1 MNGIASPRIAQSAI
15 KKLTF
20 TPRMVASRRALS
32 MKISLAHDRVREI
45 GNAARVQRRAAA
57 GKSRHREI
65 ETTPKEMHRAALAD
79 KAGAKSLSTRSTR
92 DSALQKRFAYSG
104 S

>member
-1 MNGIASPRIAQSAI
+1 MSSAAGP
-15 KKLTF
+15 KT
-20 TPRMVASRRALS
+20 RAAHL
-32 MKISLAHDRVREI
+32 MGISLAHDRVREI

-65 ETTPKEMHRAALAD
+65 ETTPKKCTGLHLPIKPVR
-79 KAGAKSLSTRSTR
+79 KSLSTRSTR